1 MATEIRVWQIVDGA
15 LEIVTSSMVQE
26 GRREVEDLQRW
37 IRSHPA
43 ILGEDLALIGEQ
55 IPTKTGLVDFLAID
69 RAGNLVVVELKRDR
83 LPREVLAQALD
94 YASDIAGWDADKVS
108 EVCVK
113 YAGQTVQDL
122 LNESFGDIDLGDLI
136 INKVQRILL
145 VGFSI
150 EEPLQRMIEW
160 LSSTYGVSVNAVILN
175 YIKTKSGDELI
186 ARTMIIPEEIDRER
200 VGRRQIQISM
210 SDEPGNYEP
219 DELEMLLRSYL
230 TENRVTPRRIRE
242 IVLPLC
248 LKHEVVTRD
257 MIKDELIRRGEATD
271 EGKAG
276 IILTTIS
283 REIGI
288 KQRDYLR
295 QVIAYDRPNPWEK
308 DNYRLVEEYRS
319 LVSQVLS
326 TLGTE

>member
-1 MATEIRVWQIVDGA
+1 
-15 LEIVTSSMVQE
+15 
-26 GRREVEDLQRW
+26 
-37 IRSHPA
+37 
-43 ILGEDLALIGEQ
+43 
-55 IPTKTGLVDFLAID
+55 
-69 RAGNLVVVELKRDR
+69 
-83 LPREVLAQALD
+83 
-94 YASDIAGWDADKVS
+94 
-108 EVCVK
+108 
-113 YAGQTVQDL
+113 
-122 LNESFGDIDLGDLI
+122 
-136 INKVQRILL
+136 
-145 VGFSI
+145 
-150 EEPLQRMIEW
+150 MIEW